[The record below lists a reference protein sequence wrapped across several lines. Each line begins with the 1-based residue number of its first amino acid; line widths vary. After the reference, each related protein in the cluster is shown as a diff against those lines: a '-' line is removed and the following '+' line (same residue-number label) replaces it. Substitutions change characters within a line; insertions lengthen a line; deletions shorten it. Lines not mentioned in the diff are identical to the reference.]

1 MQRSSVEVY
10 VSPPNPSPA
19 GSIEIKHGEK
29 MANLITII
37 IGVGL
42 VGVVAL
48 LVYVLA
54 IRPWYLRWGATDA
67 EVERAMPGDDIIKN
81 SMHVR
86 NRAVTNAVTI
96 KARPTHIWPWLVQMG
111 NGRGGM
117 YTYDWIDRLMGV
129 LDQDSTWEVLPQHQH
144 LEVGEVIPLGGGPG
158 WPVQAIE
165 PNRSLVLDIPAP
177 GTQIIWSYGL
187 YELDESHTRLVL
199 RITYSTSLNR
209 LLMTL
214 LLHIV
219 DPGSFLM
226 TRKHLLGIKQRAEAL
241 AEQRT
246 EQTE

>member
-1 MQRSSVEVY
+1 
-10 VSPPNPSPA
+10 
-19 GSIEIKHGEK
+19 
-29 MANLITII
+29 MANLVTII
-37 IGVGL
+37 IGVGI
-42 VGVVAL
+42 VGAAAFL
-48 LVYVLA
+48 AYVLA

-67 EVERAMPGDDIIKN
+67 EVERAMPGDDIIKDR
-81 SMHVR
+81 MHMAI
-86 NRAVTNAVTI
+86 RAVTNAVTI
-96 KARPTHIWPWLVQMG
+96 EARPTDIWPWLVQMG
-111 NGRGGM
+111 HGRGGM
-117 YTYDWIDRLMGV
+117 YSYDWIDRLLGV
-129 LDQDSTWEVLPQHQH
+129 LDQDSTWEVLPQYQH
-144 LEVGEVIPLGGGPG
+144 LEVGEGIPLGGGPS

-177 GTQIIWSYGL
+177 STQIIWSYGL

-209 LLMTL
+209 LLASL
-214 LLHIV
+214 LLHII

>member
-1 MQRSSVEVY
+1 
-10 VSPPNPSPA
+10 
-19 GSIEIKHGEK
+19 
-29 MANLITII
+29 MANLVTII
-37 IGVGL
+37 VGVGI

-48 LVYVLA
+48 LVYMLA

-81 SMHVR
+81 STHMS

-96 KARPTHIWPWLVQMG
+96 KARPADIWPWLVQMG
-111 NGRGGM
+111 KGRGGM

-129 LDQDSTWEVLPQHQH
+129 LDQDSTWEVLPQYQH
-144 LEVGEVIPLGGGPG
+144 LEVGDVIPLGGGPG
-158 WPVQAIE
+158 WPVHAIE

-177 GTQIIWSYGL
+177 STQIIWSYGL

-199 RITYSTSLNR
+199 RITYSTRLNR
-209 LLMTL
+209 LLAIL
-214 LLHIV
+214 LLQIV